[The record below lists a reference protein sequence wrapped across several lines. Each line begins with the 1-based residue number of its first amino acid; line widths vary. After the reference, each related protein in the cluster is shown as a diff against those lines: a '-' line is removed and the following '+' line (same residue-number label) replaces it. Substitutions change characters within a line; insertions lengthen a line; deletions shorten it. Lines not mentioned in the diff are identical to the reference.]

1 MNPPISS
8 FDLMQGQ
15 ISVSMVTNEQ
25 QDREPDFERSEE
37 HEFKSIASNPTHESK
52 NHLKQILMKSQLFM
66 NTTEALFKLD
76 IPIEILHG
84 NVHNYNEQ
92 ESKLLLDCG
101 CEVMKRRGRRQEL
114 SAHPFLQ
121 VSISSSTSTKVKS
134 LDDLVKPICKDFD
147 KLKLYG
153 REGKED
159 CSFED
164 YLPKI
169 IEVDANNKEADLNCM
184 WELGWNCMMF
194 ALEKDDIVRDVEKYV
209 LNALLVGIT
218 RDLFTPISVSA

>member
-1 MNPPISS
+1 M
-8 FDLMQGQ
+8 
-15 ISVSMVTNEQ
+15 
-25 QDREPDFERSEE
+25 
-37 HEFKSIASNPTHESK
+37 
-52 NHLKQILMKSQLFM
+52 
-66 NTTEALFKLD
+66 LD
-76 IPIEILHG
+76 IHIGILHG

-101 CEVMKRRGRRQEL
+101 YEVMKRRGRRQEL

-121 VSISSSTSTKVKS
+121 VSISNSTSNKAKS
-134 LDDLVKPICKDFD
+134 LDDLVKPMCKDFD

-164 YLPKI
+164 YLLKM
-169 IEVDANNKEADLNCM
+169 IEVDVNNEEADLNCM

-194 ALEKDDIVRDVEKYV
+194 ALEKDDIVRDLEKYV
-209 LNALLVGIT
+209 LNGLLVGIT
-218 RDLFTPISVSA
+218 RDLFSPISVSA